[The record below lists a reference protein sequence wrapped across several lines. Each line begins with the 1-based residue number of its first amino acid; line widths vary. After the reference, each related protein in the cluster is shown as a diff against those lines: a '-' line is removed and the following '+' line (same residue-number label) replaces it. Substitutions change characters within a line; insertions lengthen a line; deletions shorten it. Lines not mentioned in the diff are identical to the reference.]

1 MRHVLADKR
10 AKRLAALVFNRGAAQ
25 GLVFLSTI
33 VAAKH
38 IAPSEFG
45 QAGLF
50 TSLCSFL
57 AMASSLRFEIRALVA
72 RTPGERNR
80 LFGLAYFSNTLF
92 LGVAGILVA
101 VLTAAGLVASWA
113 WFIPAGM
120 VLVSFVQYVF
130 PAQHSKI
137 EQVSR
142 LGWMTQLVAVVT
154 ASSQI
159 LSALY
164 RPTATAL
171 IVGRLVAWM
180 LGAIFMARAI
190 LDGVRGAR
198 RLTVS
203 RTLLLLKAS
212 KREIAYGVPAAVVSV
227 LTLQV
232 PVYVYAF
239 HSMPAA
245 IGIYWLAFN
254 LLFMPYLI
262 VSSSIRPIFL
272 RSISRSPDT
281 SLLAHKLRKLTAVAL
296 TVGVAASVLAT
307 FACFLLAR
315 FFLPQQWQDAPV
327 YAAMLSLLLTS
338 LVAQTPI
345 SFAIPLVQLQRFN
358 FVGGILQVLARAI
371 AMLLVL
377 RITGNAVHAIAAF
390 SVISAAGYVVYIF
403 LFFRFLR
410 IPQR

>member
-1 MRHVLADKR
+1 MRQVLADKR
-10 AKRLAALVFNRGAAQ
+10 AKRLAALIFNRGAAQ

-38 IAPSEFG
+38 IDPSEFG

-57 AMASSLRFEIRALVA
+57 AMASSLRFEIRGLVA
-72 RTPGERNR
+72 QTPGERNR
-80 LFGLAYFSNTLF
+80 LFGLAYFSNILF
-92 LGVAGILVA
+92 LGVAGILVG

-113 WFIPAGM
+113 WFIPVGM
-120 VLVSFVQYVF
+120 VLASLVQYVF
-130 PAQHSKI
+130 PAQHCKI

-159 LSALY
+159 LSAFY

-171 IVGRLVAWM
+171 IAGRLVAWL

-190 LDGVRGAR
+190 MDGVRGAR

-203 RTLLLLKAS
+203 RTLLLLKSS
-212 KREIAYGVPAAVVSV
+212 KREITYGVPAAVVSV

-272 RSISRSPDT
+272 RSISRSADPT
-281 SLLAHKLRKLTAVAL
+281 LLALKLRKLTAVAL
-296 TVGVAASVLAT
+296 TAGVAASVLAT

-315 FFLPQQWQDAPV
+315 LFLPQQWQDAPV

-390 SVISAAGYVVYIF
+390 SIISAAGYVVYIV
-403 LFFRFLR
+403 LFFRFLKL
-410 IPQR
+410 PQR